1 MATFQYLFIES
12 LHFDLYRWIESTSSI
27 ESDECI
33 FTIVVHKAKVVRSIK
48 CQVVH
53 NIWWRWIYYHHP
65 YWWKIRAINDIYE
78 VNQPKRNER
87 TNR

>member
-1 MATFQYLFIES
+1 MAAFQYLFIES

-48 CQVVH
+48 CQVIH
-53 NIWWRWIYYHHP
+53 NI
-65 YWWKIRAINDIYE
+65 
-78 VNQPKRNER
+78 
-87 TNR
+87 